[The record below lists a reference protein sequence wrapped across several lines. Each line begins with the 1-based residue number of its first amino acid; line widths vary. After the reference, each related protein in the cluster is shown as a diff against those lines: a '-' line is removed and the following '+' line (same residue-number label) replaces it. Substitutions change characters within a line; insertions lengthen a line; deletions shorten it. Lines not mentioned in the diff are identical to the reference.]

1 MIFLFLTSAREDP
14 PPSTRP
20 ARRVGAFIPFVAAQ
34 TSRRSSTPTRAA
46 RLRLLFPESVSEVVC
61 RCGNDLLTTLA
72 GGSSRLPLQ
81 GVGTLPVGDSH
92 NGATQNE

>member
-1 MIFLFLTSAREDP
+1 MIFLFLPSAREDP

-34 TSRRSSTPTRAA
+34 ASRRSSTPTRAT
-46 RLRLLFPESVSEVVC
+46 RMHLLFPESVSKGVH
-61 RCGNDLLTTLA
+61 RCGNDLLATLV
-72 GGSSRLPLQ
+72 GSSNQLPLQ
-81 GVGTLPVGDSH
+81 GVGTLPTGDSH